1 MKISVPY
8 YSQHRDIIDPYWKS
22 RACGVT
28 CLKMVL
34 DFHAKIFNT
43 TIPTLD
49 ELIKEGIAIKA
60 FSQHGWIHQGI
71 VFIAHN
77 HGVPAYQEEFRSLDG
92 MCAKRIVNF
101 GFKKILKTLDEGK
114 PVIVSVE
121 QNFEESDKFHQVVLV
136 GREGDLFL
144 YHEPEA
150 EDKNGAYREVSTE
163 QF

>member
-1 MKISVPY
+1 M
-8 YSQHRDIIDPYWKS
+8 
-22 RACGVT
+22 
-28 CLKMVL
+28 
-34 DFHAKIFNT
+34 
-43 TIPTLD
+43 
-49 ELIKEGIAIKA
+49 
-60 FSQHGWIHQGI
+60 
-71 VFIAHN
+71 
-77 HGVPAYQEEFRSLDG
+77 
-92 MCAKRIVNF
+92 KRIVNF

-163 QF
+163 QFLRHWRHLAIFVG